1 VVTTDKRST
10 TKTRY
15 EMSYVVR
22 NARPEPVVVQV
33 RQGGLGRDGKL
44 IKESLTS
51 KRLNAQTLQWDVP
64 VAANGETTLT
74 FTVDSGY

>member
-1 VVTTDKRST
+1 
-10 TKTRY
+10 
-15 EMSYVVR
+15 MSYVVR